1 MKYVL
6 QAALVV
12 SLGLGCLGAGCSRPA
27 APVAATPEALVAQFK
42 EIAEA
47 ALKDVHKQADLQT
60 ATGIAQQLGKQG
72 PAAVNLLLD
81 IMADPTANPRTKML
95 VTMCVQP
102 VLMKENLARI
112 LELTD
117 AKQEVNT
124 RVNAAHLAA
133 SINDPD
139 LAKRAV
145 ELLQDAEP
153 RVRLAV
159 FNVQLMRGTPEA
171 LGMVETAW
179 KDPATQPANRSQI
192 VYGLPE
198 REAGKFLP
206 LLSEAVA
213 DATLDPPAR
222 TRAITLL
229 ARLGDAS
236 ALPVLE
242 KSAQSDPDPE
252 VKKGA
257 QMAWEALKSR
267 LDATGGAAPA
277 PEPAAAPAEAAAP
290 AAATPI
296 SVPGPAA
303 APAQ

>member
-6 QAALVV
+6 QAALVGI
-12 SLGLGCLGAGCSRPA
+12 LGLGCLGAGCSRPA

-42 EIAEA
+42 GIADA

-60 ATGIAQQLGKQG
+60 ATGIAQQLASQG

-133 SINDPD
+133 SINDPE

-145 ELLQDAEP
+145 ELLQDPEP

-206 LLSEAVA
+206 LLAEAVA
-213 DATLDPPAR
+213 DTLLDPPAR

-229 ARLGDAS
+229 ARLGDGS

-267 LDATGGAAPA
+267 LDATGGGAA
-277 PEPAAAPAEAAAP
+277 AAAPASAPVEAAAP
-290 AAATPI
+290 AAAPI
-296 SVPGPAA
+296 ALP
-303 APAQ
+303 APAGTAAQ